1 MPGRLGGVATLPA
14 FPETLRPRGMGHGAS
29 LCVSS
34 VQIRIFSPVVSIFTL
49 VTMTVEKVRETTGV
63 AADVNDR

>member
-14 FPETLRPRGMGHGAS
+14 FPETLRPREWDMAH
-29 LCVSS
+29 LCVFRL
-34 VQIRIFSPVVSIFTL
+34 VQIRIFSPVLSIFTL
-49 VTMTVEKVRETTGV
+49 VRMTVEKVQETGV